1 MVNVI
6 ASIHVKPGK
15 MEEFLSIFKPNIPIV
30 TEEEGCIEYFPTVDV
45 PTGFPPQVLDEN
57 VVTIIEKWESL
68 DALKAHLK
76 APHYLAYKEAVN
88 DLVMKVSLS
97 VLQEV

>member
-1 MVNVI
+1 MINVI

-15 MEEFLSIFKPNIPIV
+15 IAEFLNIFKPNIALV
-30 TEEEGCIEYFPTVDV
+30 TQEKGCIEYFPTVDI

-57 VVTIIEKWESL
+57 VVTIIEKWENL

-88 DLVMKVSLS
+88 DLVLKVSLS
-97 VLQEV
+97 VLQEA